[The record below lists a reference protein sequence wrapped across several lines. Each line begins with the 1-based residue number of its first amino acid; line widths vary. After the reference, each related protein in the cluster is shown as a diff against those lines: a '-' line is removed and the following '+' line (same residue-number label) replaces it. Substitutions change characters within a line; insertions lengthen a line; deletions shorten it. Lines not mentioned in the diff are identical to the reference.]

1 MQSYTPLGSTATT
14 TLKEA
19 ILNHENNI
27 NALRSANSGTSFPTD
42 NLIEGMHCYRT
53 DEEKE
58 YIYTN
63 GEWKEITGDYVKAAD
78 LATAVE
84 TKALTVTGE
93 TSVPTPATTNNS
105 TTIANTEFVHGV
117 VNELVNGAP
126 TALDTLQELASALG
140 NDPNFS
146 TTILDK
152 IGEKE
157 SKTDAAV
164 EYAAIRSE
172 AATAYATKDEVN
184 AKQAKGNYVSY
195 TANEK
200 ITAGKFTGT
209 TYKYGQSPMVV
220 ENGLIIGGTAANA
233 GLITRGICGVSV
245 PDSTTGACTTDHL
258 YINYDKDDTYSRVMV
273 LGAGSD
279 GNAITTST
287 GTTTTASAKY
297 GNMYA
302 AIRGDQM
309 VNYVVDKLAAYK
321 VTVDG
326 ALSDSSA
333 NPVQNKIV
341 KAALDNKVD
350 TSSLATVATSGRYS
364 DLNGTPTVDTDISA
378 TSTNAV
384 QNKAISAALDTKA
397 DSSAFSGA
405 SSTVDG
411 AKGLVPTPKAGE
423 QDKFLGADGTWKAVS
438 MPLIEDSD
446 GDIVLR

>member
-53 DEEKE
+53 DEGKE

-63 GEWKEITGDYVKAAD
+63 GEWKEITGDYVKTAD

-84 TKALTVTGE
+84 TKTLTVTGE

-146 TTILDK
+146 TTILNK

-157 SKTDAAV
+157 SNTDAAV

-172 AATAYATKDEVN
+172 AAAAYATK
-184 AKQAKGNYVSY
+184 
-195 TANEK
+195 
-200 ITAGKFTGT
+200 
-209 TYKYGQSPMVV
+209 
-220 ENGLIIGGTAANA
+220 
-233 GLITRGICGVSV
+233 
-245 PDSTTGACTTDHL
+245 
-258 YINYDKDDTYSRVMV
+258 
-273 LGAGSD
+273 
-279 GNAITTST
+279 
-287 GTTTTASAKY
+287 
-297 GNMYA
+297 
-302 AIRGDQM
+302 
-309 VNYVVDKLAAYK
+309 
-321 VTVDG
+321 
-326 ALSDSSA
+326 
-333 NPVQNKIV
+333 
-341 KAALDNKVD
+341 
-350 TSSLATVATSGRYS
+350 SSLATVATSGKYT
-364 DLNGTPTVDTDISA
+364 DLSGTPTTLKNPAAITFTGGVSDTYDGSTAKTVAIPTSLKSPNALTFTGGVTGTYDGSAAKSVAIPVVDTALSS

-384 QNKAISAALDTKA
+384 QNKAVNTAITTINTNIAAKA
-397 DSSAFSGA
+397 DTA
-405 SSTVDG
+405 SPTFTGTVT
-411 AKGLVPTPKAGE
+411 APTLTVTTTLNIPGGKV
-423 QDKFLGADGTWKAVS
+423 W
-438 MPLIEDSD
+438 IE
-446 GDIVLR
+446 